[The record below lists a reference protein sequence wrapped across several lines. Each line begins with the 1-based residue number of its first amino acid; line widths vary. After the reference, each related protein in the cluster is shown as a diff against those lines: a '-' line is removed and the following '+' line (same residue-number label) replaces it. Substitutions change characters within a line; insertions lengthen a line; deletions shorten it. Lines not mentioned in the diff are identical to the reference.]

1 MSLGEKLQI
10 ASLGCLVGAGV
21 LGIVGALLG
30 FVGTQLSDKSYWS
43 AITGLRTDVAKA
55 RTRKQPEWTPFV
67 RVKSQYIPS
76 GLVPLRVRLQFQ
88 LHSDDTTVPLMV
100 RVAADVKSS
109 LMSTGGP
116 SLSTCVR
123 Q

>member
-43 AITGLRTDVAKA
+43 AITGLRTDVTKA

-67 RVKSQYIPS
+67 RVKSQIVKPHPA
-76 GLVPLRVRLQFQ
+76 LERLRRAHGV
-88 LHSDDTTVPLMV
+88 SDEDHDADTTP
-100 RVAADVKSS
+100 
-109 LMSTGGP
+109 G
-116 SLSTCVR
+116 
-123 Q
+123 